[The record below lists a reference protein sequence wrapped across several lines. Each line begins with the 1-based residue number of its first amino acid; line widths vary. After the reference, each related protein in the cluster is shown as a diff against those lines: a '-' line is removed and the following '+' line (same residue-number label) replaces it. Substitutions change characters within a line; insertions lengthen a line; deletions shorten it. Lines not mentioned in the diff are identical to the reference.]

1 MNKRYGDGIA
11 SRKEVQVNISRC
23 FSLKR
28 RARPLHYSGGVDRSS
43 PSERKKKK
51 AIRAAIERSCHS
63 RSNFSALDQRVWP
76 PAKPRL
82 SLCDRPIPPSLP
94 QFNFHRW
101 FRLLVLPAGPPSRQ
115 RSSSF
120 GQKGGEVYLSAIKRT
135 VPASFEQD
143 EARWEWFVEIRE
155 SRGGSSDFLLH

>member
-63 RSNFSALDQRVWP
+63 RSNFSAWTNVSGR
-76 PAKPRL
+76 R
-82 SLCDRPIPPSLP
+82 PSLASP
-94 QFNFHRW
+94 FAIGQSLPLCPNLISTDDFDFSY
-101 FRLLVLPAGPPSRQ
+101 FRRALLLVKEAPVSDKKEGKYICRRLKELFQ
-115 RSSSF
+115 LRSN
-120 GQKGGEVYLSAIKRT
+120 RT
-135 VPASFEQD
+135 RHD
-143 EARWEWFVEIRE
+143 ENDSLR
-155 SRGGSSDFLLH
+155 